1 MLLEKCVIRELYPGS
16 SDPHLPDGGAGAS
29 CAACRR
35 GEAVLRDRTG
45 AEFPVLRCA
54 GHRNQVFNSLPVSM
68 TDRTDVL
75 TRNGILNRH
84 FLFTVEAPT
93 VVDRVIASARTGT
106 PVGAEVRRIR

>member
-1 MLLEKCVIRELYPGS
+1 
-16 SDPHLPDGGAGAS
+16 
-29 CAACRR
+29 
-35 GEAVLRDRTG
+35 
-45 AEFPVLRCA
+45 
-54 GHRNQVFNSLPVSM
+54 M

-106 PVGAEVRRIR
+106 PVGGETRRIR

>member
-1 MLLEKCVIRELYPGS
+1 MVLVAAFLAFRAL
-16 SDPHLPDGGAGAS
+16 AS

-35 GEAVLRDRTG
+35 GAAVLRDRTG

-68 TDRTDVL
+68 TDRADVL

-93 VVDRVIASARTGT
+93 VVDRVIASAQTGA
-106 PVGAEVRRIR
+106 PVGGETRRIR